1 MICPK
6 CEKKMTCVDTYCRG
20 VTTIRRIKC
29 SKCGIVVYTKE
40 TAISENLGKKMFAE
54 KRDKYRKREQTNENS
69 L

>member
-6 CEKKMTCVDTYCRG
+6 CNKKMTCVDTYCRG

-40 TAISENLGKKMFAE
+40 TVISENLGKKMFAE